1 MKAGSLL
8 GARDT
13 ELRILFIWNFVDM
26 GYFTELQDIVAGNFI
41 GEIRFISQK
50 SRFFFHRHEVAS
62 IINEI
67 QWPNFSIG

>member
-26 GYFTELQDIVAGNFI
+26 GYFTELRDIVAGNFI
-41 GEIRFISQK
+41 GEIQFISQG
-50 SRFFFHRHEVAS
+50 SRFFFRQEVAS